1 MSIDWLLDLERAVD
15 GGREVYAAPGVGKNQ
30 WVISKTP
37 EDLRKIAQRAADL
50 KKMQVTIV
58 RLVPKMDAV
67 AGDLYLVPVRIADPG
82 PRGEPQIEWKP
93 FETREA
99 AENMRDVRHGPSPFF
114 GMQVVSTV
122 DPIASGGTTP
132 QGGGQPRFS

>member
-15 GGREVYAAPGVGKNQ
+15 AGRELYATPGVGKNQ
-30 WVISKTP
+30 WVVAKSI
-37 EDLRKIAQRAADL
+37 EDLQKIAQRAANL
-50 KKMQVTIV
+50 KKMPVNIV
-58 RLVPKMDAV
+58 RLVPKTDAIT
-67 AGDLYLVPVRIADPG
+67 GDMFLVPVRISDPG

-114 GMQVVSTV
+114 GMQAVATV
-122 DPIASGGTTP
+122 EPTDAGAAGPLSGRGS
-132 QGGGQPRFS
+132 F

>member
-15 GGREVYAAPGVGKNQ
+15 GGKEVYAAPGVGKNQ
-30 WVISKTP
+30 WIVAKNVNDLVKT
-37 EDLRKIAQRAADL
+37 AQRAADL
-50 KKMQVTIV
+50 KKMAVSVV

-67 AGDLYLVPVRIADPG
+67 AGDLFLVPVKIGDPG

-114 GMQVVSTV
+114 GMQVVQAVEPT
-122 DPIASGGTTP
+122 AAGAGGGP
-132 QGGGQPRFS
+132 GGGQARH